1 MLFDLRDGI
10 NNPFE
15 FAVIQSEEYAD
26 SVIEQFKNQYTGDE
40 DPNSLLHA
48 IVFNMRLSNADF
60 MPDDIR
66 RINNEI
72 SRYVEEF

>member
-26 SVIEQFKNQYTGDE
+26 RVIEQFKNQYTEDE

-48 IVFNMRLSNADF
+48 IVFNMGLSNSDF

-66 RINNEI
+66 RIENEI